1 MLVSPS
7 ILTCDFAHVADE
19 FAFVEASGADMV
31 HLDVMDGV
39 FVPNLSFGPPV
50 IARMRPLTDLT
61 FDVHLMMQY
70 PHRLI
75 DAFADAGADI
85 INFHVESDSPVEET
99 IAAIRARGKKAA
111 LTIKPRTP
119 AEAVFPY
126 LDKID
131 MVLVMTVEPGF
142 GGQKFMADMLPKI
155 AQLRREIDRRG
166 LSVTIEVDGGI
177 ASATAP
183 SVAAAGVDIAVV
195 GSALFNAPD
204 AAALVD
210 EIHGLHTADGA
221 HCQP

>member
-1 MLVSPS
+1 MLISPS
-7 ILTCDFAHVADE
+7 ILTCDFTHLADE
-19 FAFVEASGADMV
+19 IAFAERSGADMV

-39 FVPNLSFGPPV
+39 FVPNLSFGVPV
-50 IARMRPLTDLT
+50 IAAMRPLTALP

-70 PHRLI
+70 PHRLV

-85 INFHVESDSPVEET
+85 INFHIESDSPIDET
-99 IAAIRARGKKAA
+99 LAAIRAKGKKAA
-111 LTIKPRTP
+111 LTLKPATP

-126 LDKID
+126 LDRVD

-155 AQLRREIDRRG
+155 AAIRREIDRRG
-166 LSVTIEVDGGI
+166 LSVDIQVDGGV

-183 SVAAAGVDIAVV
+183 LVAQAGANIAVV
-195 GSALFNAPD
+195 GSALFNSADP
-204 AAALVD
+204 AALVS
-210 EIHGLHTADGA
+210 ELHNLPAADGA

>member
-7 ILTCDFAHVADE
+7 ILTCDFARLGEELE
-19 FAFVEASGADMV
+19 FVKRTGADMV

-39 FVPNLSFGPPV
+39 FVPNMSFGPPV
-50 IARMRPLTDLT
+50 IERMRPCSDMV

-70 PHRLI
+70 PHRLV
-75 DAFADAGADI
+75 DAFAAAGADL
-85 INFHVESDSPVEET
+85 INFHLESDSPIEET
-99 IAAIRARGKKAA
+99 LAAIRSHGKKAA

-126 LDKID
+126 LDKVD

-155 AQLRREIDRRG
+155 AALRAEIDKRG
-166 LSVTIEVDGGI
+166 LNVDIQVDGGI
-177 ASATAP
+177 GAATAP
-183 SVAAAGVDIAVV
+183 AVAEAGATVAVV

-204 AAALVD
+204 AAALVE
-210 EIHGLHTADGA
+210 EIHKL
-221 HCQP
+221 

>member
-7 ILTCDFAHVADE
+7 ILTCDFTRLSDE
-19 FAFVEASGADMV
+19 IAFVENSGADLV

-39 FVPNLSFGPPV
+39 FVPNLSFGVPV
-50 IARMRPLTDLT
+50 IAAMRPLTDLP

-70 PHRLI
+70 PHRLV

-85 INFHVESDSPVEET
+85 INFHIESDSPIDET
-99 IAAIRARGKKAA
+99 IDTILRKGKKAA
-111 LTIKPRTP
+111 LTLKPNTP

-126 LDKID
+126 LDRVS

-142 GGQKFMADMLPKI
+142 GGQKFMANMLPKI
-155 AQLRREIDRRG
+155 AAIRREIDRRG
-166 LSVTIEVDGGI
+166 LSVSIEVDGGI

-183 SVAAAGVDIAVV
+183 LVSAAGADIAVV
-195 GSALFNAPD
+195 GSALFNSDAP
-204 AAALVD
+204 AALVS
-210 EIHGLHTADGA
+210 ELHTLPVADGA

>member
-7 ILTCDFAHVADE
+7 ILTCDFAHLEQELD
-19 FAFVEASGADMV
+19 FVKRSGADWL

-39 FVPNLSFGPPV
+39 FVPNLTFGPPV
-50 IARMRPLTDLT
+50 IARLRPLSDLF

-70 PHRLI
+70 PHRLV
-75 DAFADAGADI
+75 DAFANAGADL
-85 INFHVESDSPVEET
+85 INFHLESDSPIDET
-99 IAAIRARGKKAA
+99 LAAIRKHGKKAA
-111 LTIKPRTP
+111 LTLKPATP

-126 LDKID
+126 LDRVD

-155 AQLRREIDRRG
+155 AALRAEIDRRG

-177 ASATAP
+177 APDTAPLVAEAGATA
-183 SVAAAGVDIAVV
+183 AVV

-204 AAALVD
+204 PAALVD
-210 EIHGLHTADGA
+210 TLHAIG
-221 HCQP
+221 